1 MMEFQNKEF
10 ELKFFLDKMVGKTRR
25 MVLLLNNN
33 NP

>member
-10 ELKFFLDKMVGKTRR
+10 ELKIFWDKMVGNTRR